1 MERLRR
7 RRDFLA
13 TAAAGTSIATAGF
26 VVQERRR
33 DDDGPARIGFT
44 VSRRVGGA
52 VERNRVRRRLKETVR
67 LSAAAGFKSGS
78 DYVVVGRRAALD
90 MAFTR
95 LLADLTNAL
104 FRLGK
109 ARRGAGRKNSE
120 SASLHPSP
128 DGQRTA

>member
-13 TAAAGTSIATAGF
+13 AAAAGASVATAGF

-67 LSAAAGFKSGS
+67 LSAAAGLKSGS
-78 DYVVVGRRAALD
+78 DYVVVGRQAALG
-90 MAFTR
+90 MGFAR
-95 LLADLTNAL
+95 LTTDFTNAL
-104 FRLGK
+104 SRLGK
-109 ARRGAGRKNSE
+109 ARRKAGRNSE
-120 SASLHPSP
+120 IASLHPSP
-128 DGQRTA
+128 GGQRTA